1 MKRYI
6 IASFAILFSAV
17 CGFARQPERGY
28 RGFAE
33 LTNRIYHDSYNY
45 SYRSNTHY
53 SPGIA
58 TSHGYQFNPWLFIG
72 AGIDYTLDD
81 RSYYIY
87 KEDGNL
93 HNHLH
98 YDPSEYLLS
107 FFAHGRTDLQF
118 GKFTPFADVRLGWN
132 ASSNGTVYFSPS
144 IGYRF
149 NWDRKV
155 GLNIGVGYT
164 LDSFRYQEF
173 KQVDT
178 IYGYQTWVPTGKY
191 YNLNNS
197 SFTFR
202 VGIDF

>member
-6 IASFAILFSAV
+6 IASFAILLLAA

-33 LTNRIYHDSYNY
+33 WTNRIYHDSYNY

-58 TSHGYQFNPWLFIG
+58 TSHGYQFNPWLFAG
-72 AGIDYTLDD
+72 AGIDLTLSD
-81 RSYYIY
+81 I
-87 KEDGNL
+87 GIL
-93 HNHLH
+93 NHHAYSLNQT
-98 YDPSEYLLS
+98 ELAI
-107 FFAHGRTDLQF
+107 FAEGRTDLKF
-118 GKFTPFADVRLGWN
+118 GKFTPFADIRLGWN
-132 ASSNGTVYFSPS
+132 TSENGKAYFSPS

-149 NWDRKV
+149 NWGRKV
-155 GLNIGVGYT
+155 GINIGIGYT
-164 LDSFRYQEF
+164 LDTYRYEKHIQGTTPEGY
-173 KQVDT
+173 T
-178 IYGYQTWVPTGKY
+178 IYVPTGEY
-191 YNLNNS
+191 YNWNKS